1 MKIRQAEAKAD
12 DLPRVVLKTNRG
24 DIEMELFENE
34 APNTVANFISL
45 VEKGFYDGVSFH
57 RVLPVL
63 HGPGRRSQGRRFRRA
78 GLYDLPT
85 SATGRTTGC
94 TSAAR

>member
-1 MKIRQAEAKAD
+1 MT
-12 DLPRVVLKTNRG
+12 TNRG
-24 DIEMELFENE
+24 DIELELFENK

-57 RVLPVL
+57 RVLPYFMAQGGDPKATV
-63 HGPGRRSQGRRFRRA
+63 PAARAIRFPTNARS
-78 GLYDLPT
+78 
-85 SATGRTTGC
+85 RTIGC